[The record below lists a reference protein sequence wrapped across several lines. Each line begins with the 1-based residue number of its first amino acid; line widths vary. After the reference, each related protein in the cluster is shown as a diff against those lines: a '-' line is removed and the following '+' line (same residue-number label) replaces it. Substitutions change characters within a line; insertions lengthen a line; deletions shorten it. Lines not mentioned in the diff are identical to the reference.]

1 MSLDIDNLKLSQLK
15 FLIILEN
22 QLISIYF
29 PHRNDIG
36 LNLDSTKETNSLF
49 GEHKMKMNHVGI
61 MVGDMD
67 QAVEFYTKALGL
79 RIVMNNTK
87 VIEERE
93 SAIGRM
99 CIAVFGEGFNGFNI
113 AHLVTSDGIGVEL
126 FEMKE
131 RQERHEVDFSR
142 LGIFHFCLQLPKEQF
157 ASAIKRVEEFG
168 GKVRMD
174 IMRYHP
180 EDDSKQAQMVYLEDP
195 FGNLFEFY
203 SHSYEDT
210 YASDYE

>member
-1 MSLDIDNLKLSQLK
+1 
-15 FLIILEN
+15 
-22 QLISIYF
+22 
-29 PHRNDIG
+29 
-36 LNLDSTKETNSLF
+36 
-49 GEHKMKMNHVGI
+49 MKMNHVGI

-67 QAVEFYTKALGL
+67 KAVEFYTKALGL

-99 CIAVFGEGFNGFNI
+99 CIAVFGEGFKGFNI

-157 ASAIKRVEEFG
+157 ASAIERVEEFG

-180 EDDSKQAQMVYLEDP
+180 EDELKQAQMVYLEDP